1 MGAVRVAHMSELLG
15 VRGLARRQFG
25 LSFLSITLAITGRWP
40 FILLSLLWPLA
51 ASGNLPKET
60 RLTYDSRGLVSTVRE
75 PSTQT
80 STNLY
85 DALGRLTNH
94 SDSLGGI
101 AFRLDANGN
110 PTNIVEGVKSNS
122 WTFDAYDQAL
132 AYKDADSDLIQYKH
146 DQNGNLTNLIYPGN
160 RTLSFAFN
168 GLNLATNITDWLGQ
182 QTRIEYDLAGRIT
195 KITRPNNTVR
205 EIGYDA
211 AGQPTNI
218 YEHTISG
225 AGVVFFKL
233 GWTNTGRLVSEFIA
247 PLPHAWS
254 PPGRTNTVDDDNKLA
269 TFNGQSVSSDLDGN
283 MTYGPL
289 TNSSLVVYG
298 FDVRN
303 RLTNSGGISYGYDP
317 IGNRTSITNGTEVT
331 KFVIEPGS
339 GQPLMRIKN
348 SVTNYYIWGPGGLIY
363 EIAESATTTNTR
375 SYHSDLR
382 GSTVAIANSSG
393 AVTDRIEYSAYGLMT
408 YRSGSTDT
416 PFLYNGSYGVM
427 SEPNGLLCMGE
438 RYYNP
443 YLSRFINAD
452 PSGFSGGL
460 NFFAFANG
468 NPITRLD
475 PSGLGAIEAA
485 SGGSWITRTFAGTDV
500 GDWSAGFEHGLE
512 SFANGENLDRYTP
525 TGSDAFQSGI
535 SSGYNAVPSA
545 LEILTIVAAISTSGG
560 SLEAQTAL
568 KIEGGAARGTAAKT
582 TDLLPARSPWPANN
596 GFIEGTVE
604 RKFLMPGDTVD
615 RYGFGGGKFVSPAGT
630 AMGARAL
637 RPGTE
642 NLPFNIYQVMKPIE
656 VNAGGS
662 IPWFG
667 QPGLGTQYQLPVS
680 VNVLIKRGFLA
691 PLHP

>member
-1 MGAVRVAHMSELLG
+1 MRRWLQLAFLVLAMS
-15 VRGLARRQFG
+15 AFG
-25 LSFLSITLAITGRWP
+25 L
-40 FILLSLLWPLA
+40 
-51 ASGNLPKET
+51 LPKPSA
-60 RLTYDSRGLVSTVRE
+60 DSLRPRA
-75 PSTQT
+75 
-80 STNLY
+80 N
-85 DALGRLTNH
+85 RLTNTLSPLQRRNQVTFNDRGLPWIMRQPSGH
-94 SDSLGGI
+94 SSTNYFDALKRLTNSADRLG
-101 AFRLDANGN
+101 AVLYQRDANGTV
-110 PTNIVEGVKSNS
+110 TNVVEGTKSNG
-122 WTFDAYDQAL
+122 WTLDAYDQPL
-132 AYKDADSDLIQYKH
+132 TYKDADSNLIQYRH

-160 RTLSFAFN
+160 RALSFAFN

-182 QTRIEYDLAGRIT
+182 QTRIDYDLAGHIT

-289 TNSSLVVYG
+289 TNSSLVAYG

-303 RLTNSGGISYGYDP
+303 RLTNAGSISYGYDP
-317 IGNRTSITNGTEVT
+317 LGNRTSTTNGTEVT
-331 KFVIEPGS
+331 RFVIEPGS
-339 GQPLMRIKN
+339 GQPLIRIKN
-348 SVTNYYIWGPGGLIY
+348 GVTNYYIWGPGGLLY
-363 EIAESATTTNTR
+363 EIAESATSTNMR

-408 YRSGSTDT
+408 YRSGTTDT

-438 RYYNP
+438 RFYNP
-443 YLSRFINAD
+443 YLSRFIIAD

-468 NPITRLD
+468 NPITRID

-485 SGGSWITRTFAGTDV
+485 SGGSWITRTFAGTVV
-500 GDWSAGFEHGLE
+500 GDWSHGFEHGLE
-512 SFANGENLDRYTP
+512 SFVNDEDPDRYTP
-525 TGSDAFQSGI
+525 TGSDAYQSGI
-535 SSGYNAVPSA
+535 TSGYKAVPSA
-545 LEILTIVAAISTSGG
+545 LEILLIAAAIPTGGG
-560 SLEAQTAL
+560 SLEADAAL
-568 KIEGGAARGTAAKT
+568 GLERVAANGTLTVAERAEIQAIASRYNTTIDVVGSRAAGAGRNIETS
-582 TDLLPARSPWPANN
+582 LPAGKGVNMRSDIDFRIDASHP
-596 GFIEGTVE
+596 
-604 RKFLMPGDTVD
+604 
-615 RYGFGGGKFVSPAGT
+615 
-630 AMGARAL
+630 
-637 RPGTE
+637 
-642 NLPFNIYQVMKPIE
+642 QV
-656 VNAGGS
+656 ND
-662 IPWFG
+662 
-667 QPGLGTQYQLPVS
+667 
-680 VNVLIKRGFLA
+680 LIKDLKGVGNGAGSASTRYSTTTRATTPPFIRFG
-691 PLHP
+691 PNP